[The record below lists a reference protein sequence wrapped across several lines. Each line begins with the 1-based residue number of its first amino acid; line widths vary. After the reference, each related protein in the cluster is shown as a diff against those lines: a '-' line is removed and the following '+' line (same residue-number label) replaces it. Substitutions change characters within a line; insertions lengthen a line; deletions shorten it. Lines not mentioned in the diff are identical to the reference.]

1 MPRLELTVIDDNI
14 DLSLSD
20 QNGVISVS
28 ADQNQ
33 FATLY
38 LDDITGLPVTST
50 ELVAD
55 NLISEDEGNLIHKGN
70 DGLLKVDEDTTDYLA
85 YYLLAK
91 G

>member
-1 MPRLELTVIDDNI
+1 MPRLELTVIDDDI
-14 DLSLSD
+14 DLSLVD
-20 QNGVISVS
+20 QNGSIGVT

-38 LDDITGLPVTST
+38 IDPIVGTRVVDGSV
-50 ELVAD
+50 VAADLISKDTD
-55 NLISEDEGNLIHKGN
+55 NLIEQGS
-70 DGLLKVDEDTTDYLA
+70 DGLLKVENDTTDYLA